1 MFIKFNSKN
10 VVKFINK
17 AIKDLKEERTEIE
30 SSIKFTERKL
40 GNLKADK
47 AVNENLIKKLEGLK

>member
-17 AIKDLKEERTEIE
+17 AINDLKEERAKINA
-30 SSIKFTERKL
+30 SINFTERKL
-40 GNLKADK
+40 CTLKADK
-47 AVNENLIKKLEGLK
+47 EVNRKLIEKLEGLK

>member
-17 AIKDLKEERTEIE
+17 AINDLKEERAKINA
-30 SSIKFTERKL
+30 SITFTERKL
-40 GNLKADK
+40 GTLKADK
-47 AVNENLIKKLEGLK
+47 EVNKKLIEKLEGLK